1 MRKTTPANI
10 KLTLYGKPIELE
22 LSAPA
27 EKVTPVAILP
37 ALHRINNTF
46 VETAVEVFVADGAT
60 ISCQAGCGA
69 CCRQVVPLAEFEA
82 YQIAGLV
89 EQIPEP
95 KRSAIKQRFADGC
108 AKLDEI
114 DWLGQLERMLAEGTT
129 HEAVQTHALRYFH
142 SGVACP
148 FLEAESC
155 SIHPVRPLACREY
168 LVTSPAEHCRN
179 PTPEHVKHIELK
191 FQVSKIVRKLWRTNH
206 IKDLDSVPMIYALK
220 WVKRHPNQFP
230 KKRGQDWLRE
240 FFNYLANP

>member
-37 ALHRINNTF
+37 ALHRINNAV
-46 VETAVEVFVADGAT
+46 VETAVEVFVADNET

-89 EQIPEP
+89 EQMPEP

-148 FLEAESC
+148 FWKRKAVRFTRFGRWLVGSIWSPRQPNIAE
-155 SIHPVRPLACREY
+155 IRRRN
-168 LVTSPAEHCRN
+168 TSS
-179 PTPEHVKHIELK
+179 T
-191 FQVSKIVRKLWRTNH
+191 S
-206 IKDLDSVPMIYALK
+206 S
-220 WVKRHPNQFP
+220 
-230 KKRGQDWLRE
+230 
-240 FFNYLANP
+240 